1 VDDRLGGHALMMN
14 HGRSDFLPAGVKAA
28 NLSGWAD
35 ILPSGCRVVGANLFA
50 DIFLA
55 DGVGAVHML
64 QVSAAS
70 IAEIAASEEEFHR
83 RCIDDEDGWL
93 LRPLVDRCRSAG
105 MNPTSTQ
112 CYAFTTLPL
121 FGGEYKVDNIWICSW
136 SEWIS
141 LTASIHAQTKDLRD
155 GSKISIHVARRH

>member
-1 VDDRLGGHALMMN
+1 MN
-14 HGRSDFLPAGVKAA
+14 HARSDFLPDEVTAVD
-28 NLSGWAD
+28 LSGWAD
-35 ILPSGCRVVGANLFA
+35 ILPAQCRVLGANLFA

-55 DGVGAVHML
+55 DATGAIHML

-70 IAEIAASEEEFHR
+70 ITKIARSKEEFFQ
-83 RCIDDEDGWL
+83 RCFDDEDGWL

-105 MNPTSTQ
+105 MNPTTCQ

-121 FGGEYKVDNIWICSW
+121 FGGKYQTDNIWMCSW

-141 LTASIHAQTKDLRD
+141 FTASIHVQTKDLPN
-155 GSKISIHVARRH
+155 GSRIQIRIVD